1 MPRLEAVQEKLQKT
15 LQKTLQET
23 LSDALLPLAATNL
36 AWRDAWLRL
45 LQPLHTMRRIVCG
58 TEFSDSH
65 NTA

>member
-1 MPRLEAVQEKLQKT
+1 MHRLEALQAK
-15 LQKTLQET
+15 

-36 AWRDAWLRL
+36 TRRDAGLGI

-65 NTA
+65 KTV

>member
-1 MPRLEAVQEKLQKT
+1 MHRLDALQEKLQEK
-15 LQKTLQET
+15 

-36 AWRDAWLRL
+36 TWRDVGLGI

-65 NTA
+65 KNA

>member
-1 MPRLEAVQEKLQKT
+1 MHRLDALQEKLQEK
-15 LQKTLQET
+15 
-23 LSDALLPLAATNL
+23 LSDALLPLAAPNL
-36 AWRDAWLRL
+36 TWRDAGLRI

>member
-1 MPRLEAVQEKLQKT
+1 MTLLEALQEK
-15 LQKTLQET
+15 
-23 LSDALLPLAATNL
+23 LSDALLPLAAPNL
-36 AWRDAWLRL
+36 TWRDAGLRI

>member
-1 MPRLEAVQEKLQKT
+1 MHRLDALQEKLQEK
-15 LQKTLQET
+15 

-36 AWRDAWLRL
+36 TWRDVGLRM